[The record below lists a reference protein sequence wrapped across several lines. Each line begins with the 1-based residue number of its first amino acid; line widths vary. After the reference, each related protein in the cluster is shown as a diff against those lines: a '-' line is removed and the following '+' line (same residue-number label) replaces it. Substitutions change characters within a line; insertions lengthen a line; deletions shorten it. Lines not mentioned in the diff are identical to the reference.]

1 MSEKSLA
8 LIGNGPAR
16 ESPGEDGA
24 VSARAV
30 FDKETRRKALALAAD
45 ASLWGL
51 NAVLIAKS
59 LRGGLPT
66 GRGSPGGAAER
77 RGFAPRRW
85 ARQRGWNVLER
96 WWVED

>member
-30 FDKETRRKALALAAD
+30 FDKET
-45 ASLWGL
+45 STT
-51 NAVLIAKS
+51 VL
-59 LRGGLPT
+59 
-66 GRGSPGGAAER
+66 
-77 RGFAPRRW
+77 
-85 ARQRGWNVLER
+85 
-96 WWVED
+96 